1 MTWPEPYEIKGQLSI
16 GDYIRSSEI
25 CQERREEI
33 LQELQEKTG
42 LIFEDHVAT
51 RTGKLTAESVIGET
65 IIKVEITP
73 NFKICV
79 GYTNQERARSHLVSS
94 IDDAAAYLKNFKR
107 LAEAKIFK
115 EYTERR
121 KR

>member
-1 MTWPEPYEIKGQLSI
+1 MTWPEQYEIKGQLSI

-73 NFKICV
+73 NF
-79 GYTNQERARSHLVSS
+79 
-94 IDDAAAYLKNFKR
+94 
-107 LAEAKIFK
+107 
-115 EYTERR
+115 
-121 KR
+121 